1 MYLLKILLIVVGN
14 FVLVSTDNLTIDHD
28 YYKMEI
34 YPQGNPFKYKQYLED
49 MSDSKVQYRLSNQSI
64 GAEIVNLTVC
74 KSIWFLK
81 SNM

>member
-1 MYLLKILLIVVGN
+1 MYWLKILFTFIGN

-34 YPQGNPFKYKQYLED
+34 YPQENIFKYKHYLED
-49 MSDSKVQYRLSNQSI
+49 MSDSKIHHRLSNQSI

-74 KSIWFLK
+74 NLNHRS
-81 SNM
+81 S

>member
-1 MYLLKILLIVVGN
+1 MYLLKIFFIVVEN

-74 KSIWFLK
+74 NHNYLSG
-81 SNM
+81 S

>member
-1 MYLLKILLIVVGN
+1 MYLLKILFIVVGN
-14 FVLVSTDNLTIDHD
+14 FVLVSTENLTILTINHD

-64 GAEIVNLTVC
+64 GAEIVKLTVC
-74 KSIWFLK
+74 IH
-81 SNM
+81 N